1 MKIIELYGYSGSGK
15 SFYAQTLKNENY
27 KNFYLNKMFKYN
39 KFKRVIDKLKYLLI
53 CRNDDFIFIFSIH
66 KKFRIKSNVSRLKNI
81 YNFLYIIGLIK
92 HSIKYNRSMILD
104 HGIFQSIFSCYI
116 QDSNPEKI
124 IIDSELIDIYLKK
137 LLKNASYELIFMN
150 TDFNIIKK
158 RHKENKNNLNLIFL
172 KKNNHKILLVY
183 EKILSLINKL
193 KYKNLK
199 FIEINKQTKYQKDR

>member
-1 MKIIELYGYSGSGK
+1 
-15 SFYAQTLKNENY
+15 
-27 KNFYLNKMFKYN
+27 
-39 KFKRVIDKLKYLLI
+39 
-53 CRNDDFIFIFSIH
+53 
-66 KKFRIKSNVSRLKNI
+66 
-81 YNFLYIIGLIK
+81 
-92 HSIKYNRSMILD
+92 
-104 HGIFQSIFSCYI
+104 
-116 QDSNPEKI
+116 
-124 IIDSELIDIYLKK
+124 
-137 LLKNASYELIFMN
+137 MN